1 MHMSDE
7 KSFLKTAET
16 SLESVLFASRWL
28 LAPFYLGL
36 AASLIVLLIK
46 FVAELGH
53 IAAHAFSATESEVI
67 LGVLALVDLA
77 LTGSLIVIVI
87 FSGYE
92 NFVSRIDHGNHTDWP
107 EWMGKIDFSGLKL
120 KLLSSIVAISGIQ
133 LLKQFMAIDKVS
145 DRDIMWLVIVH
156 VVFVV
161 SAVLLALSDRL
172 TAHSGGHD
180 KKLGLGG
187 GGSGSGPKTASQHTP
202 QPALGQPSAT
212 GTAVTAEAP
221 NAPRTSATAAA
232 AGAHGPA
239 APPAPGTVR
248 STSVHVERVEVQR
261 RSAKPNTSRQQQTD
275 AKAKTDK
282 DAATTRQ
289 RAAEPDEQLLPGE
302 RPPTVKRRLH

>member
-53 IAAHAFSATESEVI
+53 IAAHAFTATESEVI
-67 LGVLALVDLA
+67 LGVLALIDLA
-77 LTGSLIVIVI
+77 LTGSLIIIVI

-161 SAVLLALSDRL
+161 SSVLLALSDRL

-180 KKLGLGG
+180 KKSGPGG
-187 GGSGSGPKTASQHTP
+187 GGSGNGPKTASPHTP
-202 QPALGQPSAT
+202 QPALSQPSAT
-212 GTAVTAEAP
+212 GTAVTAAAP
-221 NAPRTSATAAA
+221 DAPRASATAAPA
-232 AGAHGPA
+232 AAHGPA

-248 STSVHVERVEVQR
+248 LYQCACRASRG
-261 RSAKPNTSRQQQTD
+261 SAGSC
-275 AKAKTDK
+275 
-282 DAATTRQ
+282 
-289 RAAEPDEQLLPGE
+289 
-302 RPPTVKRRLH
+302 

>member
-1 MHMSDE
+1 MSDE

-172 TAHSGGHD
+172 TAHSGGDD
-180 KKLGLGG
+180 KKSGPGG
-187 GGSGSGPKTASQHTP
+187 GGSGPKTASPHTL
-202 QPALGQPSAT
+202 QPALGQPSAS
-212 GTAVTAEAP
+212 GSAVTAAAP
-221 NAPRTSATAAA
+221 DAPRTSATAAPA
-232 AGAHGPA
+232 AAHGPA

-289 RAAEPDEQLLPGE
+289 RAGEPDEPLLPGE